1 MRPKLL
7 LAVVIVLAGACLAFA
22 AQERRSVVLQIQLPN
37 GAAPQ
42 LRILEGA
49 TGTVSLPNLGRFG
62 FVPALKD
69 GTVAVELFDLN
80 ATPHRRLGQVDATV
94 GGEQVE
100 TATKPQFGIRV
111 IKVVTQ

>member
-7 LAVVIVLAGACLAFA
+7 LAVVIVLAAACLAFA

-37 GAAPQ
+37 GAAQ
-42 LRILEGA
+42 LRILEGE

-80 ATPHRRLGQVDATV
+80 ATPHRRFGQVDATV

-100 TATKPQFGIRV
+100 TATKPQFGIRA